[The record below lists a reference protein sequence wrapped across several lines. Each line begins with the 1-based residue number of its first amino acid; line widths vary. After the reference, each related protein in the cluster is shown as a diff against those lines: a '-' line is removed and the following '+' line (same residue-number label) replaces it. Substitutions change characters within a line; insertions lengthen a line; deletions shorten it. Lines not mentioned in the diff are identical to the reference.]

1 MEDSD
6 IGGAEVNIPGR
17 GSGGVGVDGKGD
29 PIRGIVGILS
39 KCSGTGW
46 GFIFTCGY
54 LALCLS
60 KWTFRF
66 PLVVKRFPQM
76 LHLKGLS
83 PGNEKTKWVKSNLTT
98 HLFIQYMRQE
108 HSKPFIHETNNILF
122 SNSIKTRNFYISLQN
137 ATSKKPAI
145 KIKDFFMSVL

>member
-1 MEDSD
+1 
-6 IGGAEVNIPGR
+6 
-17 GSGGVGVDGKGD
+17 
-29 PIRGIVGILS
+29 
-39 KCSGTGW
+39 
-46 GFIFTCGY
+46 
-54 LALCLS
+54 
-60 KWTFRF
+60 
-66 PLVVKRFPQM
+66 M